1 MNNKMKKRTIT
12 GVAIISG
19 AILVSVGVAGTV
31 HLINE
36 NNAIEAK
43 TYVTAKENNFNAS
56 TVTKEVNGI
65 TYALNDSDYSATVIS
80 IVPPTS
86 GSSKIIGE
94 SKDGKSIFVNIP
106 QSVTVNNTYT
116 VRYIGDGS
124 NSLFASNF
132 EQYCSFLSKK
142 QVNVI
147 LPKTVYSVSANAF
160 KKSSTI
166 TTINVVN
173 VSNTTTFAN
182 QQNANLTICGVSG
195 SGAEN
200 GAINNRF
207 SDMYSYDKNDT
218 KKTAKITGFSSA
230 ALGIFNYLPDG
241 VTVNFEIPT
250 FISSGKYIS
259 TSIADNA
266 FANKKFMKTLIIPG
280 TVNSVGVGAFGGCSN
295 INWVKFLGKNTS
307 VSDNAFFEDTI
318 DKIYA
323 LSDSKPKEF
332 YTKNHSNGNY
342 GINNASFNTLTLSSI
357 DSVEQNPL
365 KISYKVGEQLDT
377 TGLVLKTTI
386 NDSGNPL
393 TSYVAS
399 GFTCSPTTLNT
410 SGNQTITVTYY
421 DKTTTFVVNVTD
433 PTPVTHTVTFNAN
446 GGTGGPTTQTKTYGA
461 SLLLTSEKPTR
472 DGFTFKEWNT
482 SVDGTGTVYQPG
494 GYYSADEDVTLYAQW
509 EESEIQVNLYD
520 DDRSTVLGTLT
531 LKDGYF
537 YQDGNKIEKNGKFNL
552 PTKEGYTFVSYNG
565 SGNSTSKWILSDGT
579 FGSEAQYD
587 AVYNALVDLKKTNPD
602 YAYMSAEWESTK
614 HMVTFNANGGN
625 GGPTTQTK
633 TYGESLLLTSETPTK
648 EGCTFKGW
656 NTNQDGTGTVY
667 QPGGYY
673 SADEDVTLYAQ
684 WMQVVEPPANVPVE
698 SISLDKIEATIKI
711 GGNIQLTATVT
722 PDNATNKNV
731 SWESSNTAV
740 ATVDNTGYVTA
751 KSEGTAT
758 ITAKTEDGEKTA
770 TATITIEKEITDN
783 QGPTIISIT
792 GEKDLEGNY
801 KVIIKATDESGIQKV
816 LVNGAEITTKDSSGN
831 FYFIPTKNGTYKI
844 EVYDTE
850 GNKTEQDYT
859 ENNIIEKTK
868 ITAEKDSNGNN
879 IVYIET
885 ITNKKVTSVK
895 VNGTEIKDKDSKGR
909 YYFKPTQNGTY
920 KVTVEYEDG
929 TTEEVEYTEN
939 RITNNNN
946 GNNSGNNNTNNGNS
960 STNNGNSSTNNG
972 NNGSNNS
979 GTNTGNSNKGSGTLT
994 SGKSTSGN
1002 TIGTS
1007 TALTSLPKTG
1017 TKMGAFFAAIAS
1029 GITAVFAWF
1038 KQRKEK

>member
-19 AILVSVGVAGTV
+19 AILVSVGVAGTI

-36 NNAIEAK
+36 NNATEAK
-43 TYVTAKENNFNAS
+43 KYVVAGNTEFNAS
-56 TVTKEVNGI
+56 NQNITLKKDGGTGGADSLMLTGSSGSFEIRNSAGVAIKVEGSSGYDMKVTLPTKTGYGFLGYYYGNVKVI
-65 TYALNDSDYSATVIS
+65 TSEGYVSKDVTQDQLARLPDAGLVAKWDGKAIALNKNGGEGGTDILILRGSSGSYSIYSNEGVPIATNVADSGTTV
-80 IVPPTS
+80 VPPSKTGYNFLGYYS
-86 GSSKIIGE
+86 GNILVSKSDGFLSSSLTQEQLG
-94 SKDGKSIFVNIP
+94 NIP
-106 QSVTVNNTYT
+106 TEGL
-116 VRYIGDGS
+116 I
-124 NSLFASNF
+124 
-132 EQYCSFLSKK
+132 
-142 QVNVI
+142 
-147 LPKTVYSVSANAF
+147 
-160 KKSSTI
+160 
-166 TTINVVN
+166 
-173 VSNTTTFAN
+173 
-182 QQNANLTICGVSG
+182 
-195 SGAEN
+195 
-200 GAINNRF
+200 
-207 SDMYSYDKNDT
+207 
-218 KKTAKITGFSSA
+218 AKWS
-230 ALGIFNYLPDG
+230 P
-241 VTVNFEIPT
+241 
-250 FISSGKYIS
+250 
-259 TSIADNA
+259 
-266 FANKKFMKTLIIPG
+266 
-280 TVNSVGVGAFGGCSN
+280 
-295 INWVKFLGKNTS
+295 
-307 VSDNAFFEDTI
+307 
-318 DKIYA
+318 
-323 LSDSKPKEF
+323 
-332 YTKNHSNGNY
+332 
-342 GINNASFNTLTLSSI
+342 
-357 DSVEQNPL
+357 VE
-365 KISYKVGEQLDT
+365 
-377 TGLVLKTTI
+377 
-386 NDSGNPL
+386 
-393 TSYVAS
+393 
-399 GFTCSPTTLNT
+399 
-410 SGNQTITVTYY
+410 
-421 DKTTTFVVNVTD
+421 
-433 PTPVTHTVTFNAN
+433 HTVTFNAN

-960 STNNGNSSTNNG
+960 STNNGN
-972 NNGSNNS
+972 NGSNNS